1 MNGNIAA
8 NLEALECRAP
18 PLPVPEAV
26 SPNNATLHRGTFAIR
41 IIKATRLTIY
51 AETPHEVVSRRV
63 ETDSTTIDSPHPSR
77 GGSLSKTDSSA
88 VEQLSSSREHTTL
101 DIATASLEANGCQE
115 TSLPY
120 PTATP
125 SFVVQVLE
133 KGSEIISSAIPRS
146 DIDHLN
152 VTTTSEPVT
161 SSVRIVVSDHST
173 IPVSPA
179 NRSILC
185 QSTDVKSTREG
196 VRLVLLTRL
205 RCDRQSRT
213 ERVFPVLRA
222 NQVVSSL
229 NLPPPLGNQNHQSEE
244 LLAENSSGRLATHG
258 AIRSSLVDRFVER
271 QSEIVE
277 KSRRLK
283 AEYLALHERWL
294 EHCARLDD
302 VQKIGTP
309 EESAVPPGGR
319 TTRRSTAVMGDAVR
333 SDLEMEQI
341 IASLGVEEL
350 TDPSYL
356 AIKNVAKIPD
366 MISVAEGS
374 VPYLFDDT
382 NNIVDDPSEF
392 YGASSGQDYWTEEER
407 DIFLNE
413 FAAHPK
419 QFGLIAQR
427 LPNKTAAQCVTYYYL
442 HKKQGVDFRKAV
454 MQYGTS
460 RRRKNGRASKQR
472 GNALLADIRRHDDEV
487 SRISPVSLNDPAS
500 STGNKRKRAVDR
512 NGESR
517 RSSTSRRTVIQPET
531 TSSGTTPD
539 PDVEQPRRRRRTA
552 ISTRAVT
559 VITADEAVNDDAVDC
574 PVLA

>member
-1 MNGNIAA
+1 MTIGSLCPSPEGSSSKVDCCVAA
-8 NLEALECRAP
+8 ESSTSTERAALD
-18 PLPVPEAV
+18 
-26 SPNNATLHRGTFAIR
+26 I
-41 IIKATRLTIY
+41 
-51 AETPHEVVSRRV
+51 
-63 ETDSTTIDSPHPSR
+63 STTLETNEYREPPP
-77 GGSLSKTDSSA
+77 TSST
-88 VEQLSSSREHTTL
+88 V
-101 DIATASLEANGCQE
+101 
-115 TSLPY
+115 
-120 PTATP
+120 TP
-125 SFVVQVLE
+125 SPVVQVPE
-133 KGSEIISSAIPRS
+133 KESDVISSAIEPGS
-146 DIDHLN
+146 SIDHTN
-152 VTTTSEPVT
+152 VIATPEPVA
-161 SSVRIVVSDHST
+161 SSLRIVVSDHST
-173 IPVSPA
+173 IPASPA
-179 NRSILC
+179 HRSVVC
-185 QSTDVKSTREG
+185 QPTDLKSTREG
-196 VRLVLLTRL
+196 VRFVLVKRL
-205 RCDRQSRT
+205 RYDRQSRA

-222 NQVVSSL
+222 NQVVSNL
-229 NLPPPLGNQNHQSEE
+229 NLPPPPSNQNHRSEE
-244 LLAENSSGRLATHG
+244 LIVANSSGRLATHE

-294 EHCARLDD
+294 EHCARLDEA
-302 VQKIGTP
+302 QKTGVGIP
-309 EESAVPPGGR
+309 EESAVPSSGR

-366 MISVAEGS
+366 MISVTEGS

-427 LPNKTAAQCVTYYYL
+427 LPNKTADQCVTYYYL
-442 HKKQGVDFRKAV
+442 HKKQGVDFKKAV

-472 GNALLADIRRHDDEV
+472 GKALLEDIRRHDDEV
-487 SRISPVSLNDPAS
+487 SRVSPASLNEAAP

-512 NGESR
+512 SNGESR
-517 RSSTSRRTVIQPET
+517 RSSTSRRTTIQPDV

-539 PDVEQPRRRRRTA
+539 PDVEQPRRKRRTA
-552 ISTRAVT
+552 IITRAVT
-559 VITADEAVNDDAVDC
+559 VVAADEVVNDDVVER

>member
-1 MNGNIAA
+1 MSTEHAA
-8 NLEALECRAP
+8 
-18 PLPVPEAV
+18 
-26 SPNNATLHRGTFAIR
+26 
-41 IIKATRLTIY
+41 
-51 AETPHEVVSRRV
+51 
-63 ETDSTTIDSPHPSR
+63 
-77 GGSLSKTDSSA
+77 
-88 VEQLSSSREHTTL
+88 L
-101 DIATASLEANGCQE
+101 DISTASLEANGCRE
-115 TSLPY
+115 PLP
-120 PTATP
+120 PSSTPTP
-125 SFVVQVLE
+125 SPIIQIRE
-133 KGSEIISSAIPRS
+133 KESDVISSAIECGS
-146 DIDHLN
+146 NIDHIN
-152 VTTTSEPVT
+152 MITSPAPVA
-161 SSVRIVVSDHST
+161 SSLRIVVSDHST
-173 IPVSPA
+173 IPDSPT
-179 NRSILC
+179 NRSVLC
-185 QSTDVKSTREG
+185 QPADLKSTREG
-196 VRLVLLTRL
+196 VRLVLVRRL

-222 NQVVSSL
+222 NQVISNL
-229 NLPPPLGNQNHQSEE
+229 NLPSPTGNQNRRPEE
-244 LLAENSSGRLATHG
+244 LIAANSSGRLATHET
-258 AIRSSLVDRFVER
+258 IRSSLVDCFVER

-283 AEYLALHERWL
+283 VEYLALHERWL
-294 EHCARLDD
+294 EHCTRLDE
-302 VQKIGTP
+302 VQKTGFP
-309 EESAVPPGGR
+309 EESAAPSSGR

-366 MISVAEGS
+366 MISVTEGS

-382 NNIVDDPSEF
+382 NNIVDDPSDF
-392 YGASSGQDYWTEEER
+392 YSASSGQDYWTEEER
-407 DIFLNE
+407 DVFLNE

-442 HKKQGVDFRKAV
+442 HKKQGVDFKKAV

-472 GNALLADIRRHDDEV
+472 GNALLTDIRRHDDEV
-487 SRISPVSLNDPAS
+487 SRISPASLNEPVS
-500 STGNKRKRAVDR
+500 SIGNKRKRAVDR
-512 NGESR
+512 SNGESR
-517 RSSTSRRTVIQPET
+517 RSSTSRRATIQPEV

-559 VITADEAVNDDAVDC
+559 VVTAGDVVNDDVIEC

>member
-1 MNGNIAA
+1 M
-8 NLEALECRAP
+8 E
-18 PLPVPEAV
+18 
-26 SPNNATLHRGTFAIR
+26 
-41 IIKATRLTIY
+41 
-51 AETPHEVVSRRV
+51 
-63 ETDSTTIDSPHPSR
+63 DSTTISSLRPSPS
-77 GGSLSKTDSSA
+77 
-88 VEQLSSSREHTTL
+88 ESSSKVDRSATAELPTSTECATL
-101 DIATASLEANGCQE
+101 DIST
-115 TSLPY
+115 TSLQANECRKPL
-120 PTATP
+120 PPSLTATP
-125 SFVVQVLE
+125 SPIILIPEKESDVV
-133 KGSEIISSAIPRS
+133 SSAIEQEPNV
-146 DIDHLN
+146 DHVN
-152 VTTTSEPVT
+152 MITSPAPV
-161 SSVRIVVSDHST
+161 SSSLKIVVSNHST
-173 IPVSPA
+173 VSASPT
-179 NRSILC
+179 NRSARC
-185 QSTDVKSTREG
+185 QPADLKSTREG
-196 VRLVLLTRL
+196 VRIVVVTRL
-205 RCDRQSRT
+205 RCDRQSRA
-213 ERVFPVLRA
+213 ERAYPVLRA
-222 NQVVSSL
+222 NQVISSL
-229 NLPPPLGNQNHQSEE
+229 NLPSPTGNQNRR
-244 LLAENSSGRLATHG
+244 AEALIAETSSARLATHE
-258 AIRSSLVDRFVER
+258 AIRSSLLDRFVER
-271 QSEIVE
+271 QSEIAE

-283 AEYLALHERWL
+283 AEYLALHEKWL
-294 EHCARLDD
+294 EHCARLDEA
-302 VQKIGTP
+302 QKTGIP
-309 EESAVPPGGR
+309 EESAAPSSGR
-319 TTRRSTAVMGDAVR
+319 TTRRSTAIMGDAVR

-366 MISVAEGS
+366 MISVTEGS

-407 DIFLNE
+407 DVFLNE

-442 HKKQGVDFRKAV
+442 HKKQGVDFKKAV

-487 SRISPVSLNDPAS
+487 SRISPGSLNEPTP

-512 NGESR
+512 SNGESR
-517 RSSTSRRTVIQPET
+517 RSSTSRRSTIQAEV

-559 VITADEAVNDDAVDC
+559 VVTADEVVNDDVAEC
-574 PVLA
+574 PVIA

>member
-1 MNGNIAA
+1 MTPYV
-8 NLEALECRAP
+8 EA
-18 PLPVPEAV
+18 
-26 SPNNATLHRGTFAIR
+26 
-41 IIKATRLTIY
+41 
-51 AETPHEVVSRRV
+51 
-63 ETDSTTIDSPHPSR
+63 DSTTISSVHPSPGESSSKVDR
-77 GGSLSKTDSSA
+77 SVTAESSTSTERATLDISTSLEDNGCREPLPPSSTPTPSPIVQIREKESDVISSA
-88 VEQLSSSREHTTL
+88 VER
-101 DIATASLEANGCQE
+101 
-115 TSLPY
+115 
-120 PTATP
+120 
-125 SFVVQVLE
+125 
-133 KGSEIISSAIPRS
+133 GSI
-146 DIDHLN
+146 IDHMN
-152 VTTTSEPVT
+152 MITTPEPVA
-161 SSVRIVVSDHST
+161 SSLRIVVSDHST
-173 IPVSPA
+173 IPDSPT
-179 NRSILC
+179 NRSVLC
-185 QSTDVKSTREG
+185 QPTDLKSTREG
-196 VRLVLLTRL
+196 VRLVLVRRL

-222 NQVVSSL
+222 NQVVSNL
-229 NLPPPLGNQNHQSEE
+229 NLPSPTGNQNRRPEV
-244 LLAENSSGRLATHG
+244 LIAANSSGRLATHET
-258 AIRSSLVDRFVER
+258 IRSSLVDRFVER

-283 AEYLALHERWL
+283 VEYLALHERWL
-294 EHCARLDD
+294 EHCARLDE
-302 VQKIGTP
+302 VQKTGFS
-309 EESAVPPGGR
+309 EESAAPSSGR

-366 MISVAEGS
+366 MVSVTEGS

-382 NNIVDDPSEF
+382 NNIVDDPSDF
-392 YGASSGQDYWTEEER
+392 YSASSGQDYWTEEER

-442 HKKQGVDFRKAV
+442 HKKQGVDFKKAV

-487 SRISPVSLNDPAS
+487 SRISPASLNEPVP

-512 NGESR
+512 SNGEPR
-517 RSSTSRRTVIQPET
+517 RSSTSRRTTIQPEV

-559 VITADEAVNDDAVDC
+559 VVTAGDVVNDDVIEC

>member
-1 MNGNIAA
+1 M
-8 NLEALECRAP
+8 
-18 PLPVPEAV
+18 
-26 SPNNATLHRGTFAIR
+26 
-41 IIKATRLTIY
+41 
-51 AETPHEVVSRRV
+51 
-63 ETDSTTIDSPHPSR
+63 ETDSTAI
-77 GGSLSKTDSSA
+77 GSLRHSP
-88 VEQLSSSREHTTL
+88 EESSSSKVDHSAAAELSTTTERAIL
-101 DIATASLEANGCQE
+101 DISTTSLEANE
-115 TSLPY
+115 YREPPPSSTV
-120 PTATP
+120 TP
-125 SFVVQVLE
+125 SPIAQISE
-133 KGSEIISSAIPRS
+133 KESYVMSSAIEPGL
-146 DIDHLN
+146 DIDHTN
-152 VTTTSEPVT
+152 VITAPEPCA
-161 SSVRIVVSDHST
+161 SSLKIVVSDHST
-173 IPVSPA
+173 ISAAPA
-179 NRSILC
+179 HRSVLC
-185 QSTDVKSTREG
+185 QPADLKSTRER
-196 VRLVLLTRL
+196 VRLVLVTRL
-205 RCDRQSRT
+205 LCDRQSRA

-222 NQVVSSL
+222 NQVVSTL
-229 NLPPPLGNQNHQSEE
+229 NLPSPPGDQNHQSEE
-244 LLAENSSGRLATHG
+244 LIAANSSGRLATHE

-294 EHCARLDD
+294 EHCSRLDEG
-302 VQKIGTP
+302 QKTGVGIP
-309 EESAVPPGGR
+309 EESAAPSGGR

-366 MISVAEGS
+366 MISVTEGS
-374 VPYLFDDT
+374 LPYLFDDT
-382 NNIVDDPSEF
+382 NNIVDDPAEF

-407 DIFLNE
+407 NTFLNE

-419 QFGLIAQR
+419 QFGLIAKR

-442 HKKQGVDFRKAV
+442 HKKQGVDFKKAV

-472 GNALLADIRRHDDEV
+472 GNALLTDIRRHDDEV
-487 SRISPVSLNDPAS
+487 SRISPGSLNEHAP

-512 NGESR
+512 SNGESR
-517 RSSTSRRTVIQPET
+517 RSSASRRTTIQAEM

-559 VITADEAVNDDAVDC
+559 VVTADEVVNDDVVEC